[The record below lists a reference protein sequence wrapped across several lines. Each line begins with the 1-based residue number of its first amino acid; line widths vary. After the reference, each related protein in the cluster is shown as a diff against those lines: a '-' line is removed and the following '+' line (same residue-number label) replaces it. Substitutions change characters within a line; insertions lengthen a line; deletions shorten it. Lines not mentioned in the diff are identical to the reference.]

1 MGANLRR
8 VRTAA
13 VLLLLGLGLSA
24 CVAMGAIDRSAGTI
38 DRSVG
43 TARNTSILLNIVRAS
58 RQEPL
63 YFYSISRV
71 SGSGTEDFKF
81 SLPAVSVG
89 PNRTVA
95 QKNYTFGLNG
105 LNVLDNQ
112 RSGSFDVALLE
123 SKNFYQ
129 GMLAP
134 LDLLE
139 INLLLKQGFPRELV
153 YRLAVQDV
161 TVYDEKGLHRYLN
174 DPSSNSYLV
183 FNVYMAA
190 AMSHGITTE
199 TFLQQG
205 PAPHDAAG
213 GGGADKSKAGG
224 EAGGLTPGARLCVDP
239 TLVSDPKAMD
249 DVSQSGNECGKRP
262 VVLPAADTTNGAL
275 DFKAAYD
282 ACSAAGASPS
292 ADAQHNRVCAH
303 LNGKVIITQLNTR
316 SLFGIFQ
323 YLGGLVAT
331 GADVPLKHEGTAAE
345 VQADGTL
352 LRVTHDRQDCFAA
365 LDWDQH
371 YCVPRGPNKN
381 LREVFS
387 IINAL
392 QALKTAPGDLPA
404 TQAVR
409 IEQ

>member
-8 VRTAA
+8 VRAAA
-13 VLLLLGLGLSA
+13 VVLLLGLGLSA

-71 SGSGTEDFKF
+71 SGSATEDFKF

-89 PNRTVA
+89 PNRTIA

-153 YRLAVQDV
+153 YRLAVQDI
-161 TVYDEKGLHRYLN
+161 TIYDKHGLNRYLN
-174 DPSSNSYLV
+174 EPGTPGYGKFNEYLTDA
-183 FNVYMAA
+183 MAY
-190 AMSHGITTE
+190 GVTTE
-199 TFLQQG
+199 TFLQKELPPKQ
-205 PAPHDAAG
+205 ASAG
-213 GGGADKSKAGG
+213 GDKSNGGAASAV
-224 EAGGLTPGARLCVDP
+224 APGARLCVDP
-239 TLVSDPKAMD
+239 TLMSPLVTMK
-249 DVSQSGNECGKRP
+249 DVDQSGNQCGKRP
-262 VVLPAADTTNGAL
+262 VVLAAADDTQGAL
-275 DFKAAYD
+275 DFKGAWRTPAAPP
-282 ACSAAGASPS
+282 ATRPAARTRSTTASARTSAAM
-292 ADAQHNRVCAH
+292 
-303 LNGKVIITQLNTR
+303 
-316 SLFGIFQ
+316 
-323 YLGGLVAT
+323 
-331 GADVPLKHEGTAAE
+331 
-345 VQADGTL
+345 
-352 LRVTHDRQDCFAA
+352 
-365 LDWDQH
+365 
-371 YCVPRGPNKN
+371 
-381 LREVFS
+381 
-387 IINAL
+387 
-392 QALKTAPGDLPA
+392 
-404 TQAVR
+404 
-409 IEQ
+409 

>member
-8 VRTAA
+8 ARSVAA
-13 VLLLLGLGLSA
+13 ALLLGLALSA
-24 CVAMGAIDRSAGTI
+24 CVAMGGIDRAAGTI

-43 TARNTSILLNIVRAS
+43 AARNTSILLNIVRAS

-71 SGSGTEDFKF
+71 SGSGLEDFKF
-81 SLPAVSVG
+81 SLPSVSVG
-89 PNRTVA
+89 PNRTAA
-95 QKNYTFGLNG
+95 QKNFTFGTNG
-105 LNVLDNQ
+105 LNVLDSQ

-161 TVYDEKGLHRYLN
+161 TVYDGKALRRYVN
-174 DPSSNSYLV
+174 DPRSKDYPL
-183 FNVYMAA
+183 FNVFMDA

-199 TFLQQG
+199 TFLQE
-205 PAPHDAAG
+205 
-213 GGGADKSKAGG
+213 GGAHDPADKTHP
-224 EAGGLTPGARLCVDP
+224 AGGLTPAARLCVDT
-239 TLVSDPKAMD
+239 TLVTDPKALE
-249 DVSQSGNECGKRP
+249 DVRQSGNECGKRP
-262 VVLPAADTTNGAL
+262 VVLPSADQTHGAL
-275 DFKAAYD
+275 DFESAYA
-282 ACSAAGASPS
+282 ACSNATAAPGGPAGA
-292 ADAQHNRVCAH
+292 DVQHNRVCAH
-303 LNGKVIITQLNTR
+303 LNGQVIITQLDTR
-316 SLFGIFQ
+316 SLFGVFQ
-323 YLGGLVAT
+323 YLGGLVAS
-331 GADVPLKHEGTAAE
+331 GKDVPLRGLGGPAE
-345 VQADGTL
+345 PLTTGPL
-352 LRVTHDRQDCFAA
+352 LHVTHDRGDGCFASV
-365 LDWDQH
+365 DWEEH
-371 YCVPRGPNKN
+371 YCVPRADNGN
-381 LREVFS
+381 LKQVFS
-387 IINAL
+387 MINAL

>member
-8 VRTAA
+8 VRAAA

-24 CVAMGAIDRSAGTI
+24 CVAMGAIDGAAGTI

-139 INLLLKQGFPRELV
+139 INLLLKQGFPRELI
-153 YRLAVQDV
+153 YRLSVQDI
-161 TVYDEKGLHRYLN
+161 TVYDDKGLHRYLN
-174 DPSSNSYLV
+174 DPSAASYND
-183 FNVYMAA
+183 FNTYMTA
-190 AMSHGITTE
+190 AMIYGVTTE
-199 TFLQQG
+199 TFLQKG
-205 PAPHDAAG
+205 PPPKEASG
-213 GGGADKSKAGG
+213 GTSADKSRGG
-224 EAGGLTPGARLCVDP
+224 EAPAMTPGARLCVDP
-239 TLVSDPKAMD
+239 TLMSPPATMA
-249 DVSQSGNECGKRP
+249 DVNSSGNECGKRP
-262 VVLPAADTTNGAL
+262 TVLPAEDQSQGAL
-275 DFKAAYD
+275 DFEEAYK
-282 ACSAAGASPS
+282 ACSAPAASPPT
-292 ADAQHNRVCAH
+292 DTQHNRVCAH
-303 LNGKVIITQLNTR
+303 LGGKVIITQLNTR

-323 YLGGLVAT
+323 YLGGVMADDV
-331 GADVPLKHEGTAAE
+331 DVPLGHYGTAAE
-345 VQADGTL
+345 TRATGTL
-352 LRVTHDRQDCFAA
+352 LKVTQDRKDCFASV
-365 LDWDQH
+365 DWDRH
-371 YCVPRGPNKN
+371 YCVPREPNKN